1 MISGYAQVQETL
13 EVHDLSADNREIRVP
28 SKGLEIEDVQDVS
41 ANEELI
47 MHRNTKTTATEW
59 RDDDVNIEGVRELN
73 RVYERIPFS
82 REYEGVLDLPPLK
95 LEWSTGANL
104 PVAWKGGVAG
114 SFGDTIVLAVGMWMP
129 DRLNVV
135 LTRMTDRPMHT
146 PNCRL
151 VRLRPNTPKARTTIP
166 ACMSWA
172 AARPGGRY
180 GG

>member
-1 MISGYAQVQETL
+1 MHLHFREMVLLTAFIVLMGLVISGYAQARETL
-13 EVHDLSADNREIRVP
+13 EVRGLSADNRVIGVP
-28 SKGLEIEDVQDVS
+28 SKGIAIEDVQDVS

-114 SFGDTIVLAVGMWMP
+114 NFGDTIVLAAGMWMP
-129 DRLNVV
+129 AVTERCLRV
-135 LTRMTDRPMHT
+135 RHTDRCIHQT
-146 PNCRL
+146 
-151 VRLRPNTPKARTTIP
+151 
-166 ACMSWA
+166 A
-172 AARPGGRY
+172 ALSG
-180 GG
+180 